1 MVMRS
6 LLSQQSTV
14 NRYIIMNYPILKKIL
29 VRLTRALSFVLVKM
43 ALVVKLIGRN
53 LIHRIVAIKN
63 PILWLVVLTS
73 LLLTGCV
80 EYDTGVN
87 FNHSNSGE
95 IVQHIKLGER
105 LTSFSADSVSEW
117 LHSIERRASQLE
129 GKSQRISGSEIIV
142 KIPFSNA
149 QELQDKFNDFL
160 NSRGN
165 EKAEGVQQSSE
176 SAPPKIESNL
186 LIDQNNLI
194 LLVRNRLIYDL
205 DLRSLTFIPSRGKV
219 LSDTE
224 SVLDLKFSL
233 NTPWGAKNIE
243 DNETAIPPQKKGREL
258 VWQMKPGQLNH
269 VEVVFWLPNPL
280 GIGSLLII
288 LFIWGGIY
296 LRYTFMPDPRVH
308 FKSSTKVPVTD

>member
-1 MVMRS
+1 
-6 LLSQQSTV
+6 
-14 NRYIIMNYPILKKIL
+14 MNYPILKKIL
-29 VRLTRALSFVLVKM
+29 VKLTRALSFVLVKM
-43 ALVVKLIGRN
+43 ALVVKLIARN
-53 LIHRIVAIKN
+53 FIHRIFVIKN

-80 EYDTGVN
+80 EYDAGVN

-117 LHSIERRASQLE
+117 LSSIERRANQLE
-129 GKSQRISGSEIIV
+129 GKSQLISASEIIV

-149 QELQDKFNDFL
+149 QELQEKFNDFF

-165 EKAEGVQQSSE
+165 EKAEGVQKSSE

-219 LSDTE
+219 ISDTE
-224 SVLDLKFSL
+224 SILDLKFTL
-233 NTPWGAKNIE
+233 NTPWGAKMIE

-280 GIGSLLII
+280 GIGGLLII
-288 LFIWGGIY
+288 LLIWGGIY
-296 LRYTFMPDPRVH
+296 LRYTFMPDPRIQ
-308 FKSSTKVPVTD
+308 FKSSSDSY

>member
-1 MVMRS
+1 
-6 LLSQQSTV
+6 
-14 NRYIIMNYPILKKIL
+14 MNNSSLKKIL
-29 VRLTRALSFVLVKM
+29 VRLTKALGFILIKI
-43 ALVVKLIGRN
+43 AFLVKLIGRN
-53 LIHRIVAIKN
+53 LISRIFAIKN

-80 EYDTGVN
+80 EYDAGVN

-105 LTSFSADSVSEW
+105 LTSFSADSVSDW
-117 LHSIERRASQLE
+117 LSSIERRANQLE
-129 GKSQRISGSEIIV
+129 GKSRRISASEIIV

-149 QELQDKFNDFL
+149 QELQEKFNDFF

-165 EKAEGVQQSSE
+165 EKAQGVQKSSE
-176 SAPPKIESNL
+176 SVPPKIESNL

-219 LSDTE
+219 ISDTE
-224 SVLDLKFSL
+224 SILDLKFTL

-258 VWQMKPGQLNH
+258 VWQMKPGQRNH

-280 GIGSLLII
+280 GIGSLLIVLLI
-288 LFIWGGIY
+288 CGGIY
-296 LRYTFMPDPRVH
+296 LRYTFMPDPKLK
-308 FKSSTKVPVTD
+308 FKSSTDILLQ

>member
-1 MVMRS
+1 
-6 LLSQQSTV
+6 
-14 NRYIIMNYPILKKIL
+14 MNNSSLKKIL
-29 VRLTRALSFVLVKM
+29 VRLTKALGFILIKI
-43 ALVVKLIGRN
+43 AFLVKLIGRN
-53 LIHRIVAIKN
+53 LISRIFAIKN

-80 EYDTGVN
+80 EYDAGVN

-105 LTSFSADSVSEW
+105 LTSFSADSVSDW
-117 LHSIERRASQLE
+117 LSSIERRANQLE
-129 GKSQRISGSEIIV
+129 GKSRRISASEIIV

-149 QELQDKFNDFL
+149 QELQEKFNDFF

-165 EKAEGVQQSSE
+165 EKAQGVQKSSE
-176 SAPPKIESNL
+176 SVPPKIQSNL

-219 LSDTE
+219 ISDTE
-224 SVLDLKFSL
+224 SILDLKFTL

-258 VWQMKPGQLNH
+258 VWQMKPGQRNH

-280 GIGSLLII
+280 GIGSLLIVLLI
-288 LFIWGGIY
+288 CGGIY
-296 LRYTFMPDPRVH
+296 LRYTFMPDPKLK
-308 FKSSTKVPVTD
+308 FKSSTDILLQ